1 MLDDADQ
8 RESFSRRGI
17 LLILSAPSGAGKT
30 TLAHKLIARTANL
43 GWSISHTT
51 RPRRV
56 GEVDGEDY
64 HFVSEATFLSL
75 RAQRAFAEWAQVHTA
90 YYGTTRTTIEST
102 LRMGR
107 DLVLDIDVQGAEQLK
122 SCYPEAVLVFILP
135 PSWQTLE
142 DRLRARGTD
151 EEAAITQ
158 RIRRA
163 QEETR
168 ELARYDYCVINDQLE
183 SSVAALQAILCA
195 ERIRVSRLDLSPL
208 RIDSAP
214 SKCDAPPIGTG

>member
-8 RESFSRRGI
+8 CLSFSRRGI

-30 TLAHKLIARTANL
+30 TLAHELIARTSNL

-51 RPRRV
+51 RPRRTE
-56 GEVDGEDY
+56 EVDGKDY
-64 HFVSEATFLSL
+64 HFVSEETFLSL
-75 RAQRAFAEWAQVHTA
+75 QDQGAFAEWAQVHKA

-102 LRMGR
+102 LNMGQ
-107 DLVLDIDVQGAEQLK
+107 DLLLDIDVQGAEQLRA
-122 SCYPEAVLVFILP
+122 CYPEAVLVFILP
-135 PSWQTLE
+135 PSWQKLE

-151 EEAAITQ
+151 EEEAITQ

-168 ELARYDYCVINDQLE
+168 ALARYDYCVINDQLE
-183 SSVAALQAILCA
+183 ASVGALHAILCA
-195 ERIRVSRLDLSPL
+195 ERARVSRLDLSLL
-208 RIDSAP
+208 RIAP
-214 SKCDAPPIGTG
+214 AHSTCDTPS

>member
-8 RESFSRRGI
+8 CLRFSRRGI

-30 TLAHKLIARTANL
+30 TLAHELIAKTSDL

-51 RPRRV
+51 RPRRA
-56 GEVDGEDY
+56 GEIDGKDY
-64 HFVSEATFLSL
+64 HFVSEETFLSL
-75 RAQRAFAEWAQVHTA
+75 RDQEAFAEWARVHRA

-102 LRMGR
+102 LNTGQ
-107 DLVLDIDVQGAEQLK
+107 DLLLDIDVQGAEQLK
-122 SCYPEAVLVFILP
+122 LCYPEAVLVFILP
-135 PSWQTLE
+135 PTWQKLE

-151 EEAAITQ
+151 EEEAVTQ

-168 ELARYDYCVINDQLE
+168 ALARYDYCVINDQLE
-183 SSVAALQAILCA
+183 ASVAALQAILCA
-195 ERIRVSRLDLSPL
+195 ERTRVSRLDLSPL
-208 RIDSAP
+208 YIDSAH
-214 SKCDAPPIGTG
+214 STCDAPPVGTE